1 MKYKLENVSSE
12 EQSYLYTP
20 AENDPHSKSRIGYLR
35 GDFGHDGDEFWHTW
49 FPCQEE
55 LNVSEFK
62 VDLDAVINWLRSNG
76 DNALL
81 KDRITMDAICK
92 LYPENHMENQWHA
105 EWYCFKIV
113 TEKYTYYLRCFTG
126 VGDYNFYLFC
136 YLRPTEK
143 DVGPAENAE
152 KEFVSYHV
160 GQVFDKKIGGDGGR
174 FELIGRMGHINI
186 GFMDM
191 TEEEIS
197 VINSGKLDIYLSL
210 IENIA
215 FITAVFDNRLILDMP
230 FHAGLYPEFN
240 IENPMNHGYFVPIIA
255 VDNRDNVIKAI
266 RVVGLD
272 PDFSAKLYSIALSQ
286 CKCKPVEYDHQLQ
299 RIYQRYTQEG
309 IIRRAIRRNKVEGEK

>member
-1 MKYKLENVSSE
+1 MLKTKRDYVC
-12 EQSYLYTP
+12 
-20 AENDPHSKSRIGYLR
+20 SR
-35 GDFGHDGDEFWHTW
+35 
-49 FPCQEE
+49 
-55 LNVSEFK
+55 
-62 VDLDAVINWLRSNG
+62 
-76 DNALL
+76 
-81 KDRITMDAICK
+81 
-92 LYPENHMENQWHA
+92 YPENHMENQWHA
-105 EWYCFKIV
+105 EWYCFKII
-113 TEKYTYYLRCFTG
+113 TEKYLYFIRCFTG
-126 VGDYNFYLFC
+126 KGDYNFYVYC
-136 YLRPTEK
+136 YIRE
-143 DVGPAENAE
+143 EAE
-152 KEFVSYHV
+152 KFVSYHV

-230 FHAGLYPEFN
+230 FHAGLYPDFN
-240 IENPMNHGYFVPIIA
+240 IENPMNHGYLVPIIA

-266 RVVGLD
+266 RVAGLD

-286 CKCKPVEYDHQLQ
+286 CKCKPMEYDYQLQ

>member
-12 EQSYLYTP
+12 EQSYLYAP
-20 AENDPHSKSRIGYLR
+20 VENDIHSETRIGHLR
-35 GDFGHDGDEFWHTW
+35 GDFGRDGDEFWHTW
-49 FPCQEE
+49 FPFNEE
-55 LNVSEFK
+55 MNVPKFK
-62 VDLDAVINWLRSNG
+62 IDLGAVVDWLRS
-76 DNALL
+76 DTEYPLL
-81 KDRITMDAICK
+81 KDRKSMDAVCRR
-92 LYPENHMENQWHA
+92 YPENRMENQWHA
-105 EWYCFKIV
+105 DWYCFKIM
-113 TEKYTYYLRCFTG
+113 TEKYMYFIRCFTG
-126 VGDYNFYLFC
+126 RGDYNFYVYC
-136 YLRPTEK
+136 YIRE
-143 DVGPAENAE
+143 EAE
-152 KEFVSYHV
+152 KIVSYHV

-230 FHAGLYPEFN
+230 FHAGLYPDFN
-240 IENPMNHGYFVPIIA
+240 IENPMNHGYLVPIIA

-266 RVVGLD
+266 RVAGLD

-286 CKCKPVEYDHQLQ
+286 CKCKPVEYDYQLQ

>member
-1 MKYKLENVSSE
+1 MKKNAAKGLMKHRRSADITAEPAGVLAVLMVQIECYAGIARWRIMQHKERINHMKYKLENVSSE
-12 EQSYLYTP
+12 E
-20 AENDPHSKSRIGYLR
+20 
-35 GDFGHDGDEFWHTW
+35 HDA
-49 FPCQEE
+49 Q
-55 LNVSEFK
+55 L
-62 VDLDAVINWLRSNG
+62 I
-76 DNALL
+76 
-81 KDRITMDAICK
+81 
-92 LYPENHMENQWHA
+92 
-105 EWYCFKIV
+105 
-113 TEKYTYYLRCFTG
+113 
-126 VGDYNFYLFC
+126 
-136 YLRPTEK
+136 
-143 DVGPAENAE
+143 E

-186 GFMDM
+186 GFTDM

-197 VINSGKLDIYLSL
+197 VINSGKLDIFLSL
-210 IENIA
+210 IDNIA

-266 RVVGLD
+266 RVAGLD

-286 CKCKPVEYDHQLQ
+286 CKCKPVDYDDQLQ

>member
-1 MKYKLENVSSE
+1 MKYKLEKVSSE
-12 EQSYLYTP
+12 EQSYLYAP
-20 AENDPHSKSRIGYLR
+20 AENDTHSETRIGHLR
-35 GDFGHDGDEFWHTW
+35 GDFGRDGDEFWHTW
-49 FPCQEE
+49 FPFNEE
-55 LNVSEFK
+55 MNVPKFKNDLGEVVEWLRGDSEFP
-62 VDLDAVINWLRSNG
+62 
-76 DNALL
+76 LL
-81 KDRITMDAICK
+81 KDRKSMAAVCSR
-92 LYPENHMENQWHA
+92 YPENHMENQWHA
-105 EWYCFKIV
+105 EWYCFKII
-113 TEKYTYYLRCFTG
+113 TEKYMYFIRCFTG
-126 VGDYNFYLFC
+126 RGDYNFYIYC
-136 YLRPTEK
+136 YIREE
-143 DVGPAENAE
+143 AE
-152 KEFVSYHV
+152 EFVSYHV

-197 VINSGKLDIYLSL
+197 VINSGKLDIFLSL

-266 RVVGLD
+266 RVAGLD